1 MLYLQHG
8 RHDIKCKPSI
18 AGLQIVGLA
27 TLLIGKYI
35 IKVVYK
41 NDLDTGFN
49 LSISYFLFE
58 RFQVRCDRLTL
69 RFDFL
74 TRCMML

>member
-1 MLYLQHG
+1 M
-8 RHDIKCKPSI
+8 
-18 AGLQIVGLA
+18 GLIVGLA

-35 IKVVYK
+35 IKVVSQ
-41 NDLDTGFN
+41 NDLDTGLN

-58 RFQVRCDRLTL
+58 RYQARCDRMTL

-74 TRCMML
+74 TMRCMIL